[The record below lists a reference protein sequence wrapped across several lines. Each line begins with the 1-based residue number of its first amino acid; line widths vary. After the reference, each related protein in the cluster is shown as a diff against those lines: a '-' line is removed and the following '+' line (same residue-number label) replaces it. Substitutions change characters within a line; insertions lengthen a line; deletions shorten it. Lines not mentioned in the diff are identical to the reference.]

1 MKKVLAGIIAL
12 LVSTMTLFAARITTD
27 DAALV
32 ANHFMNVRSSVAG
45 VKKAPA
51 KKMVMKQIA
60 ATEEENQYFL
70 YENENGEGWVII
82 AANDVVTPILA
93 YSETGHFRTDNM
105 PSNLRNWM
113 SKYNHFISRLE
124 AEGVSADEETA
135 AQWKALR
142 QAARQETANAVVGP
156 LITTQWDQ
164 DSPYY
169 DLCPGTGKNKAYTG
183 CVATA
188 MAQVMNYWEWPIHGQ
203 GSRSYRPLNPNTG
216 KASTRYKDQL
226 SADFENTY
234 YDWSNMLDKYTSSAT
249 NAQKVA
255 DRKSV
260 V

>member
-82 AANDVVTPILA
+82 AANDVVTP
-93 YSETGHFRTDNM
+93 
-105 PSNLRNWM
+105 
-113 SKYNHFISRLE
+113 
-124 AEGVSADEETA
+124 
-135 AQWKALR
+135 
-142 QAARQETANAVVGP
+142 
-156 LITTQWDQ
+156 
-164 DSPYY
+164 
-169 DLCPGTGKNKAYTG
+169 
-183 CVATA
+183 
-188 MAQVMNYWEWPIHGQ
+188 
-203 GSRSYRPLNPNTG
+203 
-216 KASTRYKDQL
+216 
-226 SADFENTY
+226 
-234 YDWSNMLDKYTSSAT
+234 
-249 NAQKVA
+249 